1 MHAKEGKK
9 KVKLSKKCQKQP
21 FLGYFVHKVGA

>member
-9 KVKLSKKCQKQP
+9 KVKGSKTRQKQP